1 MTLRRVVVVTAA
13 ALVLLVAAA
22 AANGYSYPRF
32 QPVSIAFLDEQHG
45 VLAEDDWTCQKA
57 RGCQGR
63 LLVTSD
69 GGAHIGV
76 HGASTN
82 LRAQAK
88 Q

>member
-1 MTLRRVVVVTAA
+1 MTLRRVVVVAVA

-57 RGCQGR
+57 HGCQGR